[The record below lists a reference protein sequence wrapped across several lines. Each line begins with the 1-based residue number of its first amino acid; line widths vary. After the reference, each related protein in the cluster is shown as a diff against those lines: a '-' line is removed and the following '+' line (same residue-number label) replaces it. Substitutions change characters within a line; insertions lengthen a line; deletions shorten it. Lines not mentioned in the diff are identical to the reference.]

1 MDIKILLTWQ
11 EFRNGAGSCLVPFM
25 MKMSFIGEM
34 STVLIFI
41 AIIYW
46 CVSKEYGRYFLMGWT
61 GCRVVNGLL
70 KVTACAYRPWIR
82 DARII
87 PHTEAME
94 TATGYSFPSGHST
107 NAGALY
113 GGGAIR
119 RELPGILRITLGL
132 TAVLIAV
139 SRNFL
144 GVHTPQ
150 DIWVG
155 LGAGVLVM
163 WLTMKLL
170 AWLEKHPEKDILVM
184 CLGIGISVAVAVFA
198 ASKKYPVDYDEAGK
212 ILVDGA
218 KMARDTYKGAGWCIG
233 FMTGWVLEKRYIGFS
248 TDVPVMTRAVRLVT
262 GVMSYYAVSL
272 IFTDL
277 VKEWIPGP
285 GGPLMACFIQTFY
298 ITFIFPWLIKRYESV
313 CVPSLEGSGE

>member
-1 MDIKILLTWQ
+1 MDIKILLAWQ

-119 RELPGILRITLGL
+119 KELPGILRVTLGL
-132 TAVLIAV
+132 MAVLIAV

-170 AWLEKHPEKDILVM
+170 AWLEKHPEKAFSPILV
-184 CLGIGISVAVAVFA
+184 
-198 ASKKYPVDYDEAGK
+198 
-212 ILVDGA
+212 
-218 KMARDTYKGAGWCIG
+218 
-233 FMTGWVLEKRYIGFS
+233 
-248 TDVPVMTRAVRLVT
+248 
-262 GVMSYYAVSL
+262 
-272 IFTDL
+272 IF
-277 VKEWIPGP
+277 W
-285 GGPLMACFIQTFY
+285 
-298 ITFIFPWLIKRYESV
+298 
-313 CVPSLEGSGE
+313 